1 MGSTSI
7 NPPGYWGYL
16 IKPNKSP
23 SPILEQLLLGIAN
36 YILAAFYR
44 LVGGD
49 CDALFLETPQPS
61 LSFVYQS
68 LGCYHT
74 LQPERDPYTAPKLPA
89 LTPQGFVR
97 WQTVQ
102 ILLRPDEHVPFLQN
116 AVKRLDITNPVDGLP
131 FPHPLPREALPSRP
145 DAEMV
150 QWHEGVGEGLLVASH
165 AAAIQGSSADRVGQL
180 DDNITESSITSSV
193 DSHSLIDAAR
203 DLGNPPSRHTF
214 CPPPAIRLPQSINA
228 PPRSPQGLPWDL
240 ERRRSSAS
248 DIRYPISSA
257 GFDDHST
264 PTTYRNHSGYSRPR
278 PRSPSTASTSSI
290 SSSSSSSLT
299 ASSASVSPRLSSF
312 RHRYHHSHHP
322 EHQDQPSHQHE
333 RPSNGQYPP
342 RAASEPRN
350 RQAHRLP
357 DDRRLPQQPPRP
369 PGSNSRGLNV
379 RWEDMNDAAHHPRRS
394 IEARDQRQISSTV
407 GPRRRSDEDGDRGRR
422 ARSGSGGGSGS
433 PLRGVRGRRYTAGG
447 MERG

>member
-1 MGSTSI
+1 MGSTSVK
-7 NPPGYWGYL
+7 PPGYSGYSGYWGYL

-36 YILAAFYR
+36 YINRHVAPWDIDCLTPTKLAAFYR

-49 CDALFLETPQPS
+49 CDALFLDTPQPS

-165 AAAIQGSSADRVGQL
+165 PAAIQGPSADKAGQI
-180 DDNITESSITSSV
+180 DDNITESSITSFV
-193 DSHSLIDAAR
+193 DKHSLIDAAR
-203 DLGNPPSRHTF
+203 DAGNPPSRHTF
-214 CPPPAIRLPQSINA
+214 CPPPSINLPQTINA
-228 PPRSPQGLPWDL
+228 PPRSSHGLPWDL
-240 ERRRSSAS
+240 ERRRIIIRNIKIDRLTTTSALLTVS
-248 DIRYPISSA
+248 IRPAQHQNPATVKRTECQTIA
-257 GFDDHST
+257 
-264 PTTYRNHSGYSRPR
+264 
-278 PRSPSTASTSSI
+278 
-290 SSSSSSSLT
+290 SSLN
-299 ASSASVSPRLSSF
+299 SPRDHLAQT
-312 RHRYHHSHHP
+312 P
-322 EHQDQPSHQHE
+322 E
-333 RPSNGQYPP
+333 
-342 RAASEPRN
+342 A
-350 RQAHRLP
+350 
-357 DDRRLPQQPPRP
+357 
-369 PGSNSRGLNV
+369 
-379 RWEDMNDAAHHPRRS
+379 
-394 IEARDQRQISSTV
+394 
-407 GPRRRSDEDGDRGRR
+407 
-422 ARSGSGGGSGS
+422 
-433 PLRGVRGRRYTAGG
+433 
-447 MERG
+447 